1 MFGESVVSKA
11 GMIHPSA
18 QIASDAE
25 LSEDV
30 VVGPFSVIHSGVK
43 IGARTRVG
51 SHCVIGEGTQ
61 IGVDNLLHP
70 FSSIGGAS
78 QSRGGSEEVGTRL
91 EIGDR
96 NVIHEYCTL
105 NRGSLADGGVTRMGH
120 DNLLMAYVHIAH
132 DCCIGNQVVLVNH
145 TTLGGHVQVHDGAVL
160 GAFTA
165 VRQFC
170 RIGAYSFLTESA
182 ALSRDAMPYVCMRR
196 IPPTVLGIN
205 RVGLRRHGFNEDQIA
220 MISEAH
226 RSVFRRNLSAKA
238 ACDWLRDH
246 VEAHP
251 YLTPMLDM
259 LSSSKRGIVR

>member
-1 MFGESVVSKA
+1 
-11 GMIHPSA
+11 MIHPSA
-18 QIASDAE
+18 QIASDVK
-25 LSEDV
+25 LSEGV
-30 VVGPFSVIHSGVK
+30 EVGPFSVIHSGVK
-43 IGARTRVG
+43 IGARTRIG
-51 SHCVIGEGTQ
+51 SHCVIGEGTH
-61 IGVDNLLHP
+61 IGADNLLHP

-78 QSRGGSEEVGTRL
+78 QSRGGSEETGAHL
-91 EIGDR
+91 EMGDR

-105 NRGSLADGGVTRMGH
+105 NRGSLADGGVTRIGN
-120 DNLLMAYVHIAH
+120 DNLFMAYVHVAH
-132 DCCIGNQVVLVNH
+132 DCRIGDHVVLVNH
-145 TTLGGHVQVHDGAVL
+145 TTLGGHVQVNNGAVL

-205 RVGLRRHGFNEDQIA
+205 RVGLRRHGFDEDQIA

-226 RSVFRRNLSAKA
+226 RAVFRRNLSAKA

-246 VEAHP
+246 VEKHACLH
-251 YLTPMLDM
+251 PMLEM
-259 LSSSKRGIVR
+259 LSSSERGIVR